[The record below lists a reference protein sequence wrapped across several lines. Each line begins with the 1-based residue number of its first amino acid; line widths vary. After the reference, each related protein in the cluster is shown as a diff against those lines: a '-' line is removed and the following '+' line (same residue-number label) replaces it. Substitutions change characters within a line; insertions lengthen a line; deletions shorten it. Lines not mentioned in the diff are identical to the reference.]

1 MSNEVMYYKSV
12 LLSIAVRSMGSFT
25 KHLLEVVVPPKI
37 FGPLALL
44 ASALPLFFVFFKE
57 FTTNEPNSGVFSV
70 TSWRIHMEKPVRLE
84 NNLTRVQ
91 KYERRLA
98 GGEKKK
104 NFMYR
109 WNLHVTSLRKT
120 LNYLS
125 FFSITLRVAA
135 RF

>member
-70 TSWRIHMEKPVRLE
+70 TS
-84 NNLTRVQ
+84 
-91 KYERRLA
+91 
-98 GGEKKK
+98 
-104 NFMYR
+104 
-109 WNLHVTSLRKT
+109 
-120 LNYLS
+120 
-125 FFSITLRVAA
+125 
-135 RF
+135 